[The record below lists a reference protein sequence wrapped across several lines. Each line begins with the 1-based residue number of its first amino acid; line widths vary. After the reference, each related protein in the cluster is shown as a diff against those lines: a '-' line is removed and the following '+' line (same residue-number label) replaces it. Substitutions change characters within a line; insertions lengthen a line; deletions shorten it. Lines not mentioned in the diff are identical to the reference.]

1 MAAPL
6 PALFQLLSARAGFLQ
21 ARHAV
26 LAQNL
31 ANADTPRYQPQDL
44 VEPDFEALLRGGP
57 GSTPPVAV
65 ARTRS
70 AHLAGASPG
79 AASPRQRPIEA
90 FETAPAGNAVIIEE
104 QIRLMGQ
111 ADRGYQLATNLY
123 GKYVGMMRTALG
135 VGGA

>member
-1 MAAPL
+1 MAAPI

-44 VEPDFEALLRGGP
+44 VEPDFAALLRGGP
-57 GSTPPVAV
+57 GSAPPVV
-65 ARTRS
+65 VTRTRTG
-70 AHLAGASPG
+70 HLPG
-79 AASPRQRPIEA
+79 PSTTAVSPRQRPVEA
-90 FETAPAGNAVIIEE
+90 FETAPTGNAVIVEE

>member
-1 MAAPL
+1 MAAPM

-44 VEPDFEALLRGGP
+44 VEPDFEALLRDGP
-57 GSTPPVAV
+57 ASAPLVVT
-65 ARTRS
+65 RTRTG
-70 AHLAGASPG
+70 HLSG
-79 AASPRQRPIEA
+79 AATTAVSPRQKPVAA
-90 FETAPAGNAVIIEE
+90 FETAPAGNAVIVEE

-111 ADRGYQLATNLY
+111 TDRGYQLATNLY

-135 VGGA
+135 VGHA

>member
-1 MAAPL
+1 MPSPL
-6 PALFQLLSARAGFLQ
+6 PGLFQLLSARAGFLQ

-26 LAQNL
+26 LTQNL

-44 VEPDFEALLRGGP
+44 VEPDFEALLHGGP
-57 GSTPPVAV
+57 ATARSVGLT
-65 ARTRS
+65 RTRA
-70 AHLAGASPG
+70 AHLAGAPVG
-79 AASPRQRPIEA
+79 AASPGRQPLEA
-90 FETAPAGNAVIIEE
+90 LEMAPSGNAVVIEE